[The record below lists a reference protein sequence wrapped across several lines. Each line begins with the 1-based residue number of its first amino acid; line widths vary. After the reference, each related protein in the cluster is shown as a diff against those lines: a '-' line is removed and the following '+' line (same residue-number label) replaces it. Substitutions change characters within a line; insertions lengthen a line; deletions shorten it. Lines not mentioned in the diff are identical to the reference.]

1 MVCGIDIGGTKL
13 QLAVFDRAMNE
24 VHSRRAATPV
34 RDYGA
39 FLDALA
45 ALVRSADEIARKT
58 QAVGLAFPGIV
69 GSGGLAISTNIPCIR
84 GRPVMADIQA
94 ALARR
99 VVHLNDTRAFALS
112 ESRGGALDGAA
123 IGMGVVLG
131 TGVAGAL
138 CIGRRLWA
146 GSQGIAGEYGH
157 MPLPRNL
164 LKKYALPQSRC
175 ACGTDGCAEAFLSGP
190 GLVRM
195 GIRFGAAGSTAEELL
210 KEAGEVLGALNRSL
224 GNTGVGSSDVGR
236 AVSFVMNNRRVLI
249 VDGSFDTE
257 EVATRLEETGHAVRS
272 VEETDV
278 WSGDAGNVALLGPGR
293 LAMSYDFT
301 TLESALSQLS
311 AGRTLDLV
319 EAAREVLERMGGTA
333 YVSVTTRCE
342 SVAPGCQALGFSASG
357 KGGPAGAF
365 DLVSWYTSAAEA
377 EAARR
382 SFQEFVSTEGL
393 FDEAT
398 ALVEGQSHI
407 AMGEGHPSEIF
418 RGADSEFRLRP

>member
-1 MVCGIDIGGTKL
+1 MNFRHLKG
-13 QLAVFDRAMNE
+13 LAVIVTVMFLGLM
-24 VHSRRAATPV
+24 AAAGCGGPGEGELTIGQNVP
-34 RDYGA
+34 
-39 FLDALA
+39 
-45 ALVRSADEIARKT
+45 EIA
-58 QAVGLAFPGIV
+58 QDAAMVDLEV
-69 GSGGLAISTNIPCIR
+69 IR
-84 GRPVMADIQA
+84 GD
-94 ALARR
+94 
-99 VVHLNDTRAFALS
+99 S
-112 ESRGGALDGAA
+112 
-123 IGMGVVLG
+123 
-131 TGVAGAL
+131 
-138 CIGRRLWA
+138 
-146 GSQGIAGEYGH
+146 
-157 MPLPRNL
+157 
-164 LKKYALPQSRC
+164 
-175 ACGTDGCAEAFLSGP
+175 
-190 GLVRM
+190 
-195 GIRFGAAGSTAEELL
+195 ELL

-257 EVATRLEETGHAVRS
+257 EVATRLEETGHAVRL

-278 WSGDAGNVALLGPGR
+278 WSGDAGNIALLGPGR

-365 DLVSWYTSAAEA
+365 DLVTWYASVAEA
-377 EAARR
+377 EAARQ